1 MTRMKIPPL
10 IAQFKGLDRTQTL
23 NLFKLLKKYSPEDE
37 KQKAKR
43 LLDAAA
49 AKKSGTKTDDKKP
62 TVLKFGLQ
70 HVTRLVEEKKAK
82 IVIIAADVDPIEL
95 VLWLPQ
101 LCRKMDVPYAFVKSK
116 ANLGQLVHQ
125 KTATCVALVDYRK
138 EDASEVDSLSKIY
151 KTNFNDN
158 EALRKEVGGNK
169 LGFKSQ
175 KRVDQVIAQKEKE
188 SIRKAKA

>member
-1 MTRMKIPPL
+1 MKIPPL
-10 IAQFKGLDRTQTL
+10 IAQFKGLDRTQSTNILDSAL

-138 EDASEVDSLSKIY
+138 EV
-151 KTNFNDN
+151 TNFVNSGCQ
-158 EALRKEVGGNK
+158 RG
-169 LGFKSQ
+169 
-175 KRVDQVIAQKEKE
+175 
-188 SIRKAKA
+188 